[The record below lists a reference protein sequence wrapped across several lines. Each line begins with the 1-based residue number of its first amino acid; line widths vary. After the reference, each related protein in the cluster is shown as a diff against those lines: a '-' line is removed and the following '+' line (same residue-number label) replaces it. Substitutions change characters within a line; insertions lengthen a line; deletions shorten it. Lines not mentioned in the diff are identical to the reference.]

1 MTMAADGRWRPALMR
16 LVTGT
21 REGFGACASWL
32 RASYAADNDRMFL
45 WIPVFMGAGI
55 ALYFGL
61 DFEPSLWGA
70 ILPPLVAAGL
80 AWRTR
85 HRPFAGPVSM
95 ALLCVSIGLV
105 ASVLRFHA
113 VAAPVLERPMS
124 GELAGLVLSAERTE
138 TGSLSAVL
146 APVSFAGLPS
156 ERLPVKVRLNVRL
169 RDAVLRPGAVVRLRA
184 RLMPP
189 PEPVLPNGFDFAR
202 QAWFSSIGAVGF
214 AYTTPEETAP
224 PAGAGNLLTVLRMK
238 IGERMRLRIGGT
250 SGAVAAALVTGE
262 RASIPDE
269 ISADLRAAGI
279 YHVLSISG
287 LHMVLFAGSLF
298 WAVRAFLVL
307 LPGLA
312 LRYPVK
318 KWAATVAIL
327 GATFYLLISGA
338 AVATQRAWIMIC
350 LMFLAVLLDRP
361 ALSMRNVM
369 LAATVILIWRP
380 ESLIGA
386 SFQMSFAAVIA
397 LIAFYESE
405 PVCRW
410 SLRPRATGVEALV
423 SRGAGYILGIAL
435 TSVVAGTATGVIAA
449 FHFNRIAIYGLAGNM
464 AAMPLV
470 GIVVMPMALLAL
482 LLMPFGLDGPALWLM
497 GKGVDGMLAV
507 AHEVAAWQG
516 ADRLV
521 PAAPLSALVIAVFG
535 ALWLT
540 LWRARWRYAGLV
552 PIAVGLGLW
561 GSATP
566 SDILIDRDAALF
578 AARTADGNLALTAAR
593 PSYTAEQWLRYEG
606 DTRTAREAAR
616 SEFIGCDG
624 GGCVYREEGRPVV
637 AFPSSLAAVVEDCE
651 KADIVAAAVP
661 VPRRIRNECSARLLL
676 DYFFFWRN
684 GATTITLAPDGT
696 FRIHTARE
704 LRGERPWVQR
714 NGQQRQ

>member
-1 MTMAADGRWRPALMR
+1 MAIAADGHWRPALLR
-16 LVTGT
+16 LAGGI
-21 REGFGACASWL
+21 REAFGACTSWL
-32 RASYAADNDRMFL
+32 RASYAADNDRLFL

-61 DFEPSLWGA
+61 GFEPPFWAAL
-70 ILPPLVAAGL
+70 LPPPVAAWF
-80 AWRTR
+80 AWRAR
-85 HRPFAGPVSM
+85 HRPLAGPISM
-95 ALLCVSIGLV
+95 ALLCVAVGLV
-105 ASVLRFHA
+105 AAVLRFHA

-124 GELAGLVLSAERTE
+124 GDLVGHVLTVERTE
-138 TGSLSAVL
+138 TGALSAVL
-146 APVSFAGLPS
+146 APVSFGKLSSESLPA
-156 ERLPVKVRLNVRL
+156 KVRLNVRL
-169 RDAVLRPGAVVRLRA
+169 GGAVLRPGAEVRMRA

-202 QAWFSSIGAVGF
+202 QAWFSSTGAVGF
-214 AYTTPEETAP
+214 AYTAPGETVP
-224 PAGAGNLLTVLRMK
+224 PSGAGELLTVLRMK
-238 IGERMRLRIGGT
+238 IGERIRSRIGGT

-318 KWAATVAIL
+318 KWAAAVAIL

-369 LAATVILIWRP
+369 LAATVILLWRP

-405 PVCRW
+405 PVRRW
-410 SLRPRATGVEALV
+410 SSRPRAAGLEAAA
-423 SRGAGYILGIAL
+423 SRGIAYILGIAS
-435 TSVVAGTATGVIAA
+435 TSIVAGTATGVIAA

-464 AAMPLV
+464 AAMPIV

-482 LLMPFGLDGPALWLM
+482 LLMPFGLDGPALWVM
-497 GKGVDGMLAV
+497 GKGVDGMLIV
-507 AHEVAAWQG
+507 AREVAAWQG

-521 PAAPLSALVIAVFG
+521 PAAPLSALVVAVLG

-540 LWRARWRYAGLV
+540 LWRANWRYAGLV
-552 PIAVGLGLW
+552 PLAVGLGLW
-561 GSATP
+561 GSVTP
-566 SDILIDRDAALF
+566 PDILIDRDAALF
-578 AARTADGNLALTAAR
+578 AVRTADGNLALTAPR
-593 PSYTAEQWLRYEG
+593 PSYAAEQWLRYEG
-606 DTRTAREAAR
+606 DARTAREAAR
-616 SEFIGCDG
+616 SEFIDCDPEGCL
-624 GGCVYREEGRPVV
+624 YREDGRPAI
-637 AFPSSLAAVVEDCE
+637 AFSSNIAAVMEDCD
-651 KADIVAAAVP
+651 KADIVIARVP
-661 VPRRIRNECSARLLL
+661 VPHRIRNECSARLLL

-684 GATTITLAPDGT
+684 GATTVTLAPDGAPH
-696 FRIHTARE
+696 IVTARE
-704 LRGERPWVQR
+704 VRGAKPWVQR
-714 NGQQRQ
+714 SSGRQ

>member
-1 MTMAADGRWRPALMR
+1 MR
-16 LVTGT
+16 LMTGS
-21 REGFGACASWL
+21 REASGACASWL
-32 RASYAADNDRMFL
+32 RASYAADNDRLFL

-55 ALYFGL
+55 AFYFGL
-61 DFEPSLWGA
+61 DFEPSLWVA
-70 ILPPLVAAGL
+70 ILPPPFAAVL

-85 HRPFAGPVSM
+85 HRPLSGPVSM

-105 ASVLRFHA
+105 AAVLRFHS
-113 VAAPVLERPMS
+113 VAAPVLEQPMS
-124 GELAGLVLSAERTE
+124 GEFVGLVLSAERTE
-138 TGSLSAVL
+138 TGALSAVL
-146 APVSFAGLPS
+146 APVSFAGLPP
-156 ERLPVKVRLNVRL
+156 ERLPAKVRLNVRL
-169 RDAVLRPGAVVRLRA
+169 RDAALRPGAEVRLRA

-214 AYTTPEETAP
+214 AYTAPEEIAP
-224 PAGAGNLLTVLRMK
+224 PSGAGELLTVLRMK
-238 IGERMRLRIGGT
+238 IGERMRTRIGGT
-250 SGAVAAALVTGE
+250 SGAVAAALVAGE

-269 ISADLRAAGI
+269 VSADLRAAGI

-298 WAVRAFLVL
+298 WVARTFLVL

-318 KWAATVAIL
+318 KWAAAVAIL
-327 GATFYLLISGA
+327 GATFYLLISGG

-369 LAATVILIWRP
+369 LAATAILVWRP

-405 PVCRW
+405 PVRRW
-410 SLRPRATGVEALV
+410 SSRPRAAGLEAAA
-423 SRGAGYILGIAL
+423 SRGIAYILGIAS
-435 TSVVAGTATGVIAA
+435 TSIVAGAATGVIAA

-497 GKGVDGMLAV
+497 GKGVDGMLTV
-507 AHEVAAWQG
+507 AHEVAGWQG

-561 GSATP
+561 GSATQP
-566 SDILIDRDAALF
+566 DILIDRDAALF
-578 AARTADGNLALTAAR
+578 AVRTTDGKLALTAPR

-606 DTRTAREAAR
+606 DTRTVREAAR

-684 GATTITLAPDGT
+684 GATTITLAPGGT
-696 FRIHTARE
+696 FRVRTARE

-714 NGQQRQ
+714 NRDRQ

>member
-1 MTMAADGRWRPALMR
+1 
-16 LVTGT
+16 
-21 REGFGACASWL
+21 
-32 RASYAADNDRMFL
+32 
-45 WIPVFMGAGI
+45 
-55 ALYFGL
+55 
-61 DFEPSLWGA
+61 
-70 ILPPLVAAGL
+70 
-80 AWRTR
+80 
-85 HRPFAGPVSM
+85 
-95 ALLCVSIGLV
+95 
-105 ASVLRFHA
+105 
-113 VAAPVLERPMS
+113 MS
-124 GELAGLVLSAERTE
+124 GELVGLVLSAERTE
-138 TGSLSAVL
+138 TGALSAVL
-146 APVSFAGLPS
+146 VPVSFAGLPS
-156 ERLPVKVRLNVRL
+156 ERLPAKVRLNVRL
-169 RDAVLRPGAVVRLRA
+169 RDAALRPGAEVRLRA

-214 AYTTPEETAP
+214 AYTAPEEAAP
-224 PAGAGNLLTVLRMK
+224 PSGVGELLTVLRMK
-238 IGERMRLRIGGT
+238 IGERMRSQIGGT

-269 ISADLRAAGI
+269 VSADLRAAGI

-298 WAVRAFLVL
+298 WVVRTFLVL

-318 KWAATVAIL
+318 KWAAAVAIL
-327 GATFYLLISGA
+327 GATFYLLISGG

-369 LAATVILIWRP
+369 LAATVILMWRP

-405 PVCRW
+405 PVRKW
-410 SLRPRATGVEALV
+410 SSRPRATGIEALV

-435 TSVVAGTATGVIAA
+435 TSIVAGAATGVIAA

-516 ADRLV
+516 ADRHV

-540 LWRARWRYAGLV
+540 LWRAHWRYAGLV

-566 SDILIDRDAALF
+566 PDILIDRDAALF
-578 AARTADGNLALTAAR
+578 AVRTADGNLALTAPR

-606 DTRTAREAAR
+606 DTRTVREAAR
-616 SEFIGCDG
+616 SEFIGCDR

-661 VPRRIRNECSARLLL
+661 VPRHIRNDCGARLLL

-684 GATTITLAPDGT
+684 GATTITLAPDGA

-714 NGQQRQ
+714 SRDRQ

>member
-1 MTMAADGRWRPALMR
+1 MTGS
-16 LVTGT
+16 
-21 REGFGACASWL
+21 REASGACASWL
-32 RASYAADNDRMFL
+32 RASYAADNDRLFL

-55 ALYFGL
+55 AFYFGL
-61 DFEPSLWGA
+61 DFEPSLWVA
-70 ILPPLVAAGL
+70 ILPPPFAAVL

-85 HRPFAGPVSM
+85 HRPLSGPVSM

-105 ASVLRFHA
+105 AAVLRFHS
-113 VAAPVLERPMS
+113 VAAPVLEQPMS
-124 GELAGLVLSAERTE
+124 GEFVGLVLSAERTE
-138 TGSLSAVL
+138 TGALSAVL
-146 APVSFAGLPS
+146 APVSFAGLPP
-156 ERLPVKVRLNVRL
+156 ERLPAKVRLNVRL
-169 RDAVLRPGAVVRLRA
+169 RDAALRPGAEVRLRA

-214 AYTTPEETAP
+214 AYTAPEEIAP
-224 PAGAGNLLTVLRMK
+224 PSGAGELLTVLRMK
-238 IGERMRLRIGGT
+238 IGERMRTRIGGT
-250 SGAVAAALVTGE
+250 SGAVAAALVAGE

-269 ISADLRAAGI
+269 VSADLRAAGI

-298 WAVRAFLVL
+298 WVARTFLVL

-318 KWAATVAIL
+318 KWAAAVAIL
-327 GATFYLLISGA
+327 GATFYLLISGG

-369 LAATVILIWRP
+369 LAATAILVWRP

-405 PVCRW
+405 PVRRW
-410 SLRPRATGVEALV
+410 SSRPRAAGLEAAA
-423 SRGAGYILGIAL
+423 SRGIAYILGIAS
-435 TSVVAGTATGVIAA
+435 TSIVAGTATGVIAA

-464 AAMPLV
+464 AAMPIV

-521 PAAPLSALVIAVFG
+521 PAAPLSALVVAVLG

-540 LWRARWRYAGLV
+540 LWRANWRYAGLV
-552 PIAVGLGLW
+552 PIAVGLSLW
-561 GSATP
+561 GSGTP
-566 SDILIDRDAALF
+566 PDILIDRDAALF
-578 AARTADGNLALTAAR
+578 AVRTADGNLALTATR

-606 DTRTAREAAR
+606 DTRTVREVAR
-616 SEFIGCDG
+616 SEFVGCDQ

-651 KADIVAAAVP
+651 KADIVAAVVP

-684 GATTITLAPDGT
+684 GATAITLAPDGA

-714 NGQQRQ
+714 SRDRQ